1 MWLSWRKPVPSHPH
15 LWSLRALSWVIP
27 VALALIWAHQL
38 HKGTIV
44 AAADLRTAVIK
55 RGDFVRSIHI
65 SGSTEAVHAYV
76 VQAPQLAGG
85 GSRMMLVHV
94 AHAGTR
100 LRKDDVLAEF
110 DQQDQLKQFR
120 DRQAEYLDS
129 LDKIKKQQAENAID
143 LAKDQTAL
151 EAAEDDYQKAK
162 LEMTSVLYELGLAHA
177 LRKPV
182 VLVSSNSADVP
193 TLILSDPRLCDA
205 DIKFL

>member
-1 MWLSWRKPVPSHPH
+1 
-15 LWSLRALSWVIP
+15 
-27 VALALIWAHQL
+27 
-38 HKGTIV
+38 
-44 AAADLRTAVIK
+44 
-55 RGDFVRSIHI
+55 
-65 SGSTEAVHAYV
+65 
-76 VQAPQLAGG
+76 
-85 GSRMMLVHV
+85 
-94 AHAGTR
+94 
-100 LRKDDVLAEF
+100 VLAEF